1 MNPDFK
7 FTPKQETQLTSNQQQ
22 EILGKHKLMK
32 QFTEL
37 YKKNKEIEQEL
48 SQIPD
53 GKNTDDLKKK
63 AYLHSQL
70 GLINTEL
77 AEIKQQIKDRNQ
89 EISNENPESSK
100 LAVVRNMNKQIY
112 DPKIEFCKEKFLQFG
127 KYVEL
132 VEAFKAEKQEDNLG
146 MHILKGGSTGLEK
159 LDNLIAVLNKN
170 THSNKLIT
178 PTEPFPLIN
187 YDEMKVISYFL
198 NGGSLMYAK
207 NSINNSSGDK
217 AIYNEILG
225 IFEELGFEDRLT
237 DQEIAEITKKT
248 GIIQRFIPKIKVFH
262 SERESQEYEIEE
274 WRKERSF
281 LETGKEVKWNKNI
294 REALKVFL
302 DRKAEETNFDYTSFK
317 AFTEEVN
324 SIKLQNSQST
334 FGEIYQQ
341 MRNSQPEIIRELKAE
356 KTKNTQVVIQ
366 EWQTSLEVKT
376 TLGKDNKIR
385 VVLANDLSHGSE
397 IGEKDMFKTYEED
410 KQFMSL
416 LQKLGV
422 KEKTQLFQGGQLPKY
437 SSNYG
442 DNDIRFLEKNIA
454 ILEAEIN
461 KLKKDEIKEINR
473 MKFNNF
479 FSNSLRIEQKETE
492 IKEKFQTKIK
502 EPKNNLIKLQ
512 GFLSIITNLQET
524 RKQKIEEQRKN
535 GASPETKPDKLSV
548 IQGIA
553 NSLLSEIP
561 QNQAKSIFQQL
572 ITDSVQIDLG
582 KETWGIDS
590 LNGASVIV
598 QTEENPKQKMTVGE
612 LLTKINQL
620 MIE

>member
-22 EILGKHKLMK
+22 EILGKHELMK

-77 AEIKQQIKDRNQ
+77 AEIKQQIKGCNQ
-89 EISNENPESSK
+89 EISNENPEPSK

-112 DPKIEFCKEKFLQFG
+112 DTEIEDYQEKFVQFRDYL
-127 KYVEL
+127 KL
-132 VEAFKAEKQEDNLG
+132 VEDFKAERRENSLG
-146 MHILKGGSTGLEK
+146 MDILKGGSTGLEQ
-159 LDNLIAVLNKN
+159 LDNLITVLNKN

-385 VVLANDLSHGSE
+385 AVLANDLSHGSE

>member
-7 FTPKQETQLTSNQQQ
+7 FTPKQKTQLTSNQQQ
-22 EILGKHKLMK
+22 EILGKHELMK

-77 AEIKQQIKDRNQ
+77 AEIKQQIKGCNQ
-89 EISNENPESSK
+89 EISNENPEPSK

-112 DPKIEFCKEKFLQFG
+112 DTEIEDYQEKFVQFRDYL
-127 KYVEL
+127 KL
-132 VEAFKAEKQEDNLG
+132 VEDFKAERRENSLG
-146 MHILKGGSTGLEK
+146 MDILKGGSTGLEQ
-159 LDNLIAVLNKN
+159 LDNLITVLNKN

-385 VVLANDLSHGSE
+385 AVLANDLSHGSE